1 MLQYCLISDIQYLFK
16 KKKKKASWP
25 ETTWKTEDAW

>member
-1 MLQYCLISDIQYLFK
+1 MLQYCLISDIQYFFFFFL
-16 KKKKKASWP
+16 KKASWP